1 MGLFLSRLSDM
12 FNFGGQQRRVLL
24 LGLDAAGKTTIL
36 YKMKL
41 DENVTTIPTIGF
53 NVEEI
58 NIPNCNVNFC
68 VWDIGGQER
77 LRPLWKHY
85 FRASAG
91 LIFVIDS
98 ADRERI
104 PEAKDE
110 LHAVLNDSEMRGV
123 PVVVLANK
131 QDLGDACSTSEL
143 TSLLK
148 LSDLKN
154 TGHDWYVQPCVATV
168 GQGLYEGFKEM
179 AKLSHDFVKQSKNN
193 ANY

>member
-1 MGLFLSRLSDM
+1 MGLFLTKIRDM
-12 FNFGGQQRRVLL
+12 FNFGGQQCRVLL

-36 YKMKL
+36 YKMKV
-41 DENVTTIPTIGF
+41 DECVTTIPTIGF
-53 NVEEI
+53 NVEQI
-58 NIPNCNVNFC
+58 NIPNFC
-68 VWDIGGQER
+68 VWDVSGQER

-85 FRASAG
+85 FRGSAG

-131 QDLGDACSTSEL
+131 QDLGNACSTSEL

-154 TGHDWYVQPCVATV
+154 TGHDWYVQPCVATN
-168 GQGLYEGFKEM
+168 GQGLYEGFQEM
-179 AKLSHDFVKQSKNN
+179 AKFSRDFVKQSKQG
-193 ANY
+193 AGY